1 MKKFLFLLTFLALG
15 LITSCQKDDYFLE
28 VAQPETNPVV
38 TASLETAVRTQL
50 DFVDG
55 VYKTIWSANDA
66 ISFIYK
72 GKHYKYDLSEGGAGK
87 VTADFEFNPFF
98 GTISGSIES
107 EINNKLFI
115 GAYPFSTETKVAQND
130 NDITIKTAI
139 PAQQVYS
146 PNSFGQEAS
155 PMVAVAPYVPDFSFK
170 NLASCLVLP
179 LKGEG
184 KIFYATLESKTQ
196 KIAGAVAAT
205 VVVNDDY
212 SISLPTVTAT
222 EDGVQKIILA
232 CGENGVELN
241 SEEATDFFFV
251 LAPGTYEANDLVVT
265 FYDKLGNYF
274 KTEITATNN
283 FERSKVLK
291 LKNARTFEI
300 QGTEDVD
307 LWLKAIAPAYAQA
320 ERVIPSLNDV
330 NIEEWIKGL
339 ANHDDDI
346 VTLIE
351 RVMLASSMGDYKKV
365 YEILGGI
372 PGFTKETRTF
382 EVTGVAKRE
391 VIYDYVDY
399 INDKI
404 AEVNNIQNVDE
415 FLAYINKHGL
425 DKYAEEFGT
434 IGDWVEKFGITS
446 GDGDE
451 LIEEE
456 KYKQKRAQAVQ
467 SVKDELAKL
476 EALTVPADL
485 ESKRQSNI
493 EKAQAFLSNEPNLSN
508 NEFETAFKALYLE
521 GIRKQTGTQWFIPIY
536 TTYYSEYSGLLKWA
550 SFGIS
555 DWLGELTGSSL
566 LEDVMDINVLKY
578 LQDNAN
584 NKDSLTYKLLSMIFD
599 NEEFLASMKQTL
611 ADIVAEIQ
619 QNEDVN
625 TNIGEKNEQIAA
637 TLSVVIDEAQ
647 NDAFNKLNQAMVD
660 ASDNRLW
667 SLFKTI
673 LGKSET
679 VNLFKKYNL
688 IDVHTALENL
698 CTIIDSLISYDKV
711 GKTVYSIDKDSYV
724 EDVHYWVYQYEPQ
737 I

>member
-15 LITSCQKDDYFLE
+15 LITSCQKDDYLLE

-38 TASLETAVRTQL
+38 KASLETAVRTQL

-55 VYKTIWSANDA
+55 IYKTIWSANDA

-72 GKHYKYDLSEGGAGK
+72 GKHYKYDLSEGGEGN
-87 VTADFEFNPFF
+87 VTADFEFNPFY

-115 GAYPFSTETKVAQND
+115 GVYPFSTETKVAQND

-146 PNSFGQEAS
+146 PNSFGHEAS

-170 NLASCLVLP
+170 NLASCLALP

-196 KIAGAVAAT
+196 NIAGAAAAT

-212 SISLPTVTAT
+212 SMSLPTVTVT
-222 EDGVQKIILA
+222 EDGVQKIILV
-232 CGENGVELN
+232 CGENGVKLN
-241 SEEATDFFFV
+241 AEEATDFFFV

-300 QGTEDVD
+300 QGTEDID
-307 LWLKAIAPAYAQA
+307 LWLKALAPAYAQA

-339 ANHDDDI
+339 ANHNDDI

-351 RVMLASSMGDYKKV
+351 RVMLAASLGEYKKV
-365 YEILGGI
+365 YDILGGI

-415 FLAYINKHGL
+415 FLEYINKNGL

-456 KYKQKRAQAVQ
+456 KYKQRCAQALQ
-467 SVKDELAKL
+467 AVKDELTKL
-476 EALTVPADL
+476 ENLTVPENF
-485 ESKRQSNI
+485 ESKRQNNI
-493 EKAQAFLSNEPNLSN
+493 NKAKQFIENEHTD
-508 NEFETAFKALYLE
+508 FEADFKAFSLDNIKE
-521 GIRKQTGTQWFIPIY
+521 SGFFGK
-536 TTYYSEYSGLLKWA
+536 TYYLGYSGRLIWA
-550 SFGIS
+550 TFGIS

-566 LEDVMDINVLKY
+566 LEDVMNVNVLKS

-584 NKDSLTYKLLSMIFD
+584 NKDSLTYKLLSMVFD

-647 NDAFNKLNQAMVD
+647 NDAFNKLDQAMVD

-667 SLFKTI
+667 SLFKTVI
-673 LGKSET
+673 GKNET
-679 VNLFKKYNL
+679 VNLFKKYHI
-688 IDVHTALENL
+688 IDVHTALEDL
-698 CTIIDSLISYDKV
+698 CTIVDSLISYDKV
-711 GKTVYSIDKDSYV
+711 GKTAYPITKDSYV
-724 EDVHYWVYQYEPQ
+724 EDVHYWIYQYEPQ

>member
-38 TASLETAVRTQL
+38 KASLETAVRTQL

-55 VYKTIWSANDA
+55 IYKTIWSANDA

-72 GKHYKYDLSEGGAGK
+72 GKHYKYDLSEGGEGN
-87 VTADFEFNPFF
+87 VTADFEYNPFY

-115 GAYPFSTETKVAQND
+115 GVYPFSTETKVAQND

-146 PNSFGQEAS
+146 PNSFGHEAS

-170 NLASCLVLP
+170 NLASCLALP

-196 KIAGAVAAT
+196 NIAGAAAAT

-212 SISLPTVTAT
+212 SMSLPTVTVT

-232 CGENGVELN
+232 CGENGVKLN
-241 SEEATDFFFV
+241 AEEATDFFFV

-300 QGTEDVD
+300 QGTEDID

-339 ANHDDDI
+339 ANHNDDI

-351 RVMLASSMGDYKKV
+351 RVMLAASLGEYKKV
-365 YEILGGI
+365 YDILGGI

-415 FLAYINKHGL
+415 FLEYINKNGL

-456 KYKQKRAQAVQ
+456 KYKQRCAQALQ
-467 SVKDELAKL
+467 AVKDELTKL
-476 EALTVPADL
+476 ENLTVPENF
-485 ESKRQSNI
+485 ESKRQNNI
-493 EKAQAFLSNEPNLSN
+493 NKAKQFIENEHTD
-508 NEFETAFKALYLE
+508 FEADFKAFSLDNIKESGLF
-521 GIRKQTGTQWFIPIY
+521 GK
-536 TTYYSEYSGLLKWA
+536 TYYWGYSGRLKWA
-550 SFGIS
+550 TFGIS

-566 LEDVMDINVLKY
+566 LEDVMNVNVLKY

-584 NKDSLTYKLLSMIFD
+584 NKDSLTYKLLSMVFD

-647 NDAFNKLNQAMVD
+647 NDAFNKLDQAMVD

-667 SLFKTI
+667 SLFKTVI
-673 LGKSET
+673 GKNET
-679 VNLFKKYNL
+679 VNLFKKYHI
-688 IDVHTALENL
+688 IDVHTALEDL
-698 CTIIDSLISYDKV
+698 CTIVDSLISYDKV
-711 GKTVYSIDKDSYV
+711 GKTVYPITKDSYV

>member
-15 LITSCQKDDYFLE
+15 LITSCQKDDYLLE

-38 TASLETAVRTQL
+38 KASLETAVRTQL

-155 PMVAVAPYVPDFSFK
+155 PMVAIAPYVPDFSFK

-456 KYKQKRAQAVQ
+456 KFKQRCAQALQ
-467 SVKDELAKL
+467 AVKDELTKL
-476 EALTVPADL
+476 ENLTVPENL
-485 ESKRQSNI
+485 ESKRQNNI
-493 EKAQAFLSNEPNLSN
+493 NKAKQFIENEHTD
-508 NEFETAFKALYLE
+508 FEADFKAFSLDDIKESGFL
-521 GIRKQTGTQWFIPIY
+521 GKR
-536 TTYYSEYSGLLKWA
+536 YYWGYSGLLKWA

-698 CTIIDSLISYDKV
+698 CTIVDSLISYDKV

>member
-1 MKKFLFLLTFLALG
+1 
-15 LITSCQKDDYFLE
+15 
-28 VAQPETNPVV
+28 
-38 TASLETAVRTQL
+38 
-50 DFVDG
+50 
-55 VYKTIWSANDA
+55 
-66 ISFIYK
+66 
-72 GKHYKYDLSEGGAGK
+72 
-87 VTADFEFNPFF
+87 
-98 GTISGSIES
+98 
-107 EINNKLFI
+107 
-115 GAYPFSTETKVAQND
+115 
-130 NDITIKTAI
+130 
-139 PAQQVYS
+139 
-146 PNSFGQEAS
+146 
-155 PMVAVAPYVPDFSFK
+155 MVAIAPYVPDFSFK

-456 KYKQKRAQAVQ
+456 KFKQRCAQALQ
-467 SVKDELAKL
+467 AVKDELTKL
-476 EALTVPADL
+476 ENLTVPENL
-485 ESKRQSNI
+485 ESTRQNNI
-493 EKAQAFLSNEPNLSN
+493 NKAKQFIENEHTD
-508 NEFETAFKALYLE
+508 FEADFKAFSLDDIKESGFL
-521 GIRKQTGTQWFIPIY
+521 GKR
-536 TTYYSEYSGLLKWA
+536 YYWGYSGLLKWA

-566 LEDVMDINVLKY
+566 LEDVMNINVLKY

-698 CTIIDSLISYDKV
+698 CTIVDSLISYDKV